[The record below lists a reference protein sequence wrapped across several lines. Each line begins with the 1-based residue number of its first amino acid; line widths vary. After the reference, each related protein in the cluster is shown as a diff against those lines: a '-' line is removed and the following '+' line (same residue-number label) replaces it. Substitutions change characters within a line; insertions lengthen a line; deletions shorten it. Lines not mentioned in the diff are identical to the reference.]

1 MLQIALLLF
10 GAEFIRGK
18 AHYLWGIGLLW
29 CFIGIFIFI
38 DGVDGILFFPIHLFG
53 ILLLLESLIT
63 LSVASSGI
71 GTQKTILF
79 FKGGLFLFCALVIL
93 INQTYSNVLLS
104 AMFGFVFLLPDYLL
118 LHQLGSYVFLDGN

>member
-38 DGVDGILFFPIHLFG
+38 DGVDGILFFQYI
-53 ILLLLESLIT
+53 
-63 LSVASSGI
+63 
-71 GTQKTILF
+71 
-79 FKGGLFLFCALVIL
+79 CLVF
-93 INQTYSNVLLS
+93 YC
-104 AMFGFVFLLPDYLL
+104 YLK
-118 LHQLGSYVFLDGN
+118 V